1 MSNKFWIGLFFL
13 AFGIGF
19 LLHEFHII
27 DFPEILS
34 AWWPLII
41 IFIGIIQL
49 VNRTSIASS
58 LLFLFVGVPLLL
70 NQLLDVNLITYL
82 WPLIFIFIGFS
93 ILFTRVKREK
103 RAHTNEELNTSVIL
117 SGAEIKSRSEN
128 FQGGSIMTVLGGAEI
143 DLRDITIPE
152 EGATM
157 DLTTVLGGISIIVP
171 EHVHVE
177 FSGFPILG
185 GWEDS
190 TSIRS
195 EEDRQVVLKMNC
207 LTILGGVEVNN

>member
-1 MSNKFWIGLFFL
+1 MSNRFWIGLFFL

-41 IFIGIIQL
+41 IFIGIIQM
-49 VNRTSIASS
+49 VNRTSIASG
-58 LLFLFVGVPLLL
+58 LLFLFVGVLLLL

-82 WPLIFIFIGFS
+82 WPLIFIFTGFT

-103 RAHTNEELNTSVIL
+103 KAHTNEEFNTSVIL

-128 FQGGSIMTVLGGAEI
+128 FQGGSIMSVLGGAEI
-143 DLRDITIPE
+143 DLREAVFSE
-152 EGATM
+152 ESVTM

-171 EHVHVE
+171 AHVNVE

-185 GWEDS
+185 GWEDK
-190 TSIRS
+190 TRTHS
-195 EEDRQVVLKMNC
+195 ENDRPVVLKMNC
-207 LTILGGVEVNN
+207 LTILGGVEVKN